1 MLQASAVITVNIT
14 GSHDC
19 HLNRRVMT
27 QMCGIFISISS
38 RKRLQKNAPSSNQK
52 VDSHPTHA
60 HINSFLPSFLLPLKS
75 VSLSHSPQL
84 GLFTTISSRLK
95 LHSYSAPGMP
105 AAMQQSKQSA
115 ILYHLH
121 PWENEEGRAVVEG
134 GRNRERERNHYGR
147 NRQCRELKRG
157 RAEFE
162 TSGTG

>member
-1 MLQASAVITVNIT
+1 
-14 GSHDC
+14 
-19 HLNRRVMT
+19 
-27 QMCGIFISISS
+27 MCGIFISISS
-38 RKRLQKNAPSSNQK
+38 TKRLQKNALSSSQK
-52 VDSHPTHA
+52 VDSYPTYA

-95 LHSYSAPGMP
+95 HHSYSAPGMP

-134 GRNRERERNHYGR
+134 SRNRERGTIMGGTESVEKWKEGDQHLKPLGVGR
-147 NRQCRELKRG
+147 KYNGKRG
-157 RAEFE
+157 WIRK
-162 TSGTG
+162 SKRYW